1 MDRRAVIGV
10 RRAPVVAA
18 AAPSQPRSFE
28 QAQAWA
34 VGIAVALAGLR
45 WLCVG
50 APTAELLLLVPFW
63 FAATPVLAWAG
74 GLGVSYWC
82 KEHSEFLA
90 IDADASPLLAK
101 VVLGTEMV
109 AGVGF
114 AVALFVVRLADCG
127 G

>member
-18 AAPSQPRSFE
+18 AAPSQPRTFE

-50 APTAELLLLVPFW
+50 VPTAELLLLVPFW
-63 FAATPVLAWAG
+63 FAMTPVLAWAG

-90 IDADASPLLAK
+90 IDAGARPLLAK
-101 VVLGTEMV
+101 AVLAVEMV
-109 AGVGF
+109 ASVGF